1 MKIKSMTAVF
11 GKLTGQRL
19 ELAPGFNLIEAPNE
33 GGKST
38 WAAFLKAM
46 LYGIDTRDRDK
57 KGYLADKNRYQPWSG
72 APMEGELTLE
82 WQGRDVTIRRAP
94 KGNTPFGS
102 FEAVYTGTQEPV
114 PGLTAAACGELLL
127 GVGREVFERSA
138 FLGQSGSLAITS
150 APELERR
157 IAALVSSGEE
167 DVSYSQAEGRLKEWL
182 NRRKVN
188 KSVGR
193 IPQLEGELSQVRDAR
208 EELEQLTGALNSL
221 TAEEAN
227 LRRKKEALEGEL
239 SLHKRLAKRELDRRF
254 TQAKQELDRAQAD
267 LDALRKEQARFG
279 PIPHKE
285 ELKRAQ
291 GELAYLKA
299 LDPEIKQGEEALSQA
314 EAELEQA
321 RAQAQDPLF
330 PGMTGAEAIQK
341 TERDT
346 AEYQQCMARS
356 RACRRRFPL
365 LQGLGV
371 LAFAFLAAGEV
382 FRSGGV
388 GLLTWVGVGVYVVF
402 AAASALSLSGGKRAE
417 AAGSQI
423 LERYGVHTPEELTA
437 LAQDYQER
445 VARADQAAQQ
455 VRLVREGLSDRKARR
470 ENSRR
475 DLFDFVHS
483 FAPEVKD
490 LFGCSAALSR
500 ALNLGERESVAQT
513 KLEGARRLFDALEA
527 QGGRETDLEAPAPA
541 APERSMEETATL
553 LGTAQADL
561 ERTGRALSMALG
573 RQKAVGDPAALAA
586 RQEELEGE
594 LERRSREYQAISTA
608 LTALKE
614 ANAQLQERFS
624 PELNRRAG
632 EYLARLTGEKYTALS
647 LNREMEASAAGRADV
662 LPRRSLFLSKGT
674 VDQVYL
680 AVRLAVYDLCL
691 REHQAPL
698 ILDDAL
704 AAFDDERMGR
714 ALDLLL
720 ELSREE
726 QILFFTCQSREK
738 AYLAGKPGVSVQSL
752 P

>member
-19 ELAPGFNLIEAPNE
+19 ALAPGFNLIEAPNE

-46 LYGIDTRDRDK
+46 FYGIDTRDRDK

-72 APMEGELTLE
+72 APMEGEITLE
-82 WQGRDVTIRRAP
+82 WQGRDVTIRRSP
-94 KGNTPFGS
+94 KGNTPFGT

-114 PGLTAAACGELLL
+114 PGLTGADCGELLL

-138 FLGQSGSLAITS
+138 FLGQSGSLAIQST
-150 APELERR
+150 PELERR

-193 IPQLEGELSQVRDAR
+193 IPQLEGELAQVRASR
-208 EELEQLTGALNSL
+208 EELEQLTGALNAL
-221 TAEEAN
+221 AAEERG
-227 LRRKKEALEGEL
+227 LRRKKEALEAEL
-239 SLHKRLAKRELDRRF
+239 SAHKRLAQRDLDRRF
-254 TQAKQELDRAQAD
+254 TQAKGELDRAQAD

-299 LDPEIKQGEEALSQA
+299 LEPEIKQGEEALAQA
-314 EAELEQA
+314 EAELEEARSAARDDRFPGQTVEEAAESVKKAEGEYAFNHSQA
-321 RAQAQDPLF
+321 R
-330 PGMTGAEAIQK
+330 
-341 TERDT
+341 
-346 AEYQQCMARS
+346 RS
-356 RACRRRFPL
+356 RAWGDQVLDRFS
-365 LQGLGV
+365 V
-371 LAFAFLAAGEV
+371 
-382 FRSGGV
+382 
-388 GLLTWVGVGVYVVF
+388 
-402 AAASALSLSGGKRAE
+402 K
-417 AAGSQI
+417 
-423 LERYGVHTPEELTA
+423 TPEELKGV
-437 LAQDYQER
+437 LEDYR
-445 VARADQAAQQ
+445 ARAAAADQAAQQ
-455 VRLVREGLSDRKARR
+455 VRLVREGLSDRQARR
-470 ENSRR
+470 ENSRK

-500 ALNLGERESVAQT
+500 ALNLGEREAVAHT
-513 KLEGARRLFDALEA
+513 RLEGAQRLYDALKA
-527 QGGRETDLEAPAPA
+527 QGGRVEEPGAPEPEAP
-541 APERSMEETATL
+541 RRTMEETAAL

-594 LERRSREYQAISTA
+594 LERRSQEYQAISTA

-632 EYLARLTGEKYTALS
+632 EYLARLTGEKYTSLS
-647 LNREMEASAAGRADV
+647 LNRELEASAAGAGDV

-691 REHQAPL
+691 REHHVPL

-704 AAFDDERMGR
+704 AAFDQVRMER
-714 ALDLLL
+714 ALDLLV

-726 QILFFTCQSREK
+726 QILFFTCQSREGT
-738 AYLAGKPGVSVQSL
+738 YLARTPGVERVALDS
-752 P
+752 